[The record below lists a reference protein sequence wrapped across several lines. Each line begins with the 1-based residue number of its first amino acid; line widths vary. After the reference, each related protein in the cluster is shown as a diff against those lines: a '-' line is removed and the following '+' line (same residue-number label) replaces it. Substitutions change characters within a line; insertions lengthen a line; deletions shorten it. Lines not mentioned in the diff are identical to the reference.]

1 MHSNDHRVV
10 TRGQKSLMMSNR
22 ISLTYYSSYLFFSDL
37 ECFYKSDVV
46 KKSKNPEWE
55 RKVSS
60 FNRIC
65 KGDKDRNIMIV
76 VRDDDWG
83 RQDKPNILGRVDT
96 SMAELK
102 DAFENGTEKKLK
114 LGSGAEKGTLKV
126 LAYEED

>member
-1 MHSNDHRVV
+1 
-10 TRGQKSLMMSNR
+10 MMSNR

-55 RKVSS
+55 RKVSTLDL
-60 FNRIC
+60 IC
-65 KGDKDRNIMIV
+65 NGSEHHPIMIV
-76 VRDDDWG
+76 VRNDIWKRAG
-83 RQDKPNILGRVDT
+83 KKSILGNVDT